1 MLDSYKM
8 IVVAFSVTKKT
19 NQIRFIEK
27 TFLMV
32 NVSPKVVFE
41 MSFLILSNVN
51 IDLLNSKLW

>member
-51 IDLLNSKLW
+51 IDLLNSKL